1 MLIPFGILSAA
12 GVSGVI
18 PGDYELI
25 STTILGTAAASVTF
39 SSLGDYSSTYKH
51 LQIRTVARGDNA
63 TQSIAMDLRING
75 DTSANYALHLLEG
88 TGSSVISFA
97 STSTDIAFVGP
108 IPANSFTA
116 NGFGAT
122 VTDIL
127 DSYSTTKNKT
137 IRTLVG
143 HAGSANSIQLTSG
156 HRRSTDST
164 TSIQVF
170 PRSGSFIA
178 GSRFSLYGIRG

>member
-12 GVSGVI
+12 GVSGVV

-25 STTILGTAAASVTF
+25 STTILGTATASVTF
-39 SSLGDYSSTYKH
+39 SSLGDYASTYKH
-51 LQIRTVARGDNA
+51 LQIRTVARGNNA
-63 TQSIAMDLRING
+63 SQNVAMDLRLNG

-88 TGSSVISFA
+88 TGSIVYSFA
-97 STSTDIAFVGP
+97 QTSTDVIFLTQ

-116 NGFGAT
+116 NGFGAAT
-122 VTDIL
+122 TDIL
-127 DSYSTTKNKT
+127 DAYSTTKNKT
-137 IRTLVG
+137 VRTL
-143 HAGSANSIQLTSG
+143 AGYGGSVNSIQMTSG

-170 PRSGSFIA
+170 SRSGSFIA
-178 GSRFSLYGIRG
+178 GSRFSLYGIKG